1 MRDIILNNFA
11 KIKLWFKG
19 SKEQSID
26 SRQELENDR
35 EKRKEFARK
44 LNARLLSSI
53 PYGIAAEVFS
63 VNTFINFISLSFKWK
78 LLITIGYILVAFI
91 VGPLELLNFSKN
103 FKKKD

>member
-35 EKRKEFARK
+35 EKRICKKTKCKTSKFYS
-44 LNARLLSSI
+44 LWYSSRSI
-53 PYGIAAEVFS
+53 
-63 VNTFINFISLSFKWK
+63 
-78 LLITIGYILVAFI
+78 
-91 VGPLELLNFSKN
+91 FSKYFYKFYL
-103 FKKKD
+103 FKF